1 MQQHLPASPDLS
13 HLKKQAKSLL
23 GDARARDTTAL
34 QRFIDSLPAARG
46 ADLATLAARELKLH
60 DARSVIAR
68 EYGFKSWAE
77 LKNYVTV
84 EMRTTRPNRVE
95 IWLRCAYNN
104 NPRLRRFALRQ
115 LRDEPALFRGD
126 VWVACAAG
134 DADLVRSAVAADAS
148 WVNQAGGP
156 LAMPPLVAVTHSRL
170 ISELELEPGLLACAK
185 LLLDAGADVDSRWT
199 NPAWPD
205 GVQSALY
212 GAAGLTHNVAVT
224 RLLLDAGANPDD
236 NESLYH
242 SLESND
248 STITRLLL
256 RAGAHVSG
264 TNALAR
270 VLDFDKLDELRL
282 LLDHGGDANERPLV
296 HHAILRGRSIEH
308 VRTLLDGGANAR
320 AVNEH
325 GVSVFRFA
333 AAFGRA
339 DVVGLVRDAGVD
351 EPLDETEEFVAACAR
366 GDERAA
372 RAFLSR
378 TPDTLA
384 RLTKT
389 QLQTMPELAST
400 GNIPAVRTML
410 AVGWPLEI
418 KTAWDATALNLAVYR
433 GDAEMTELLLGA
445 GADWRSEHGYHDNV
459 IGTLSFASQDV
470 TLAQPAPRDYVGCA
484 RALLAHGVPAPKPD
498 AYTFSDDVAAF
509 FGSMTGVRYL

>member
-1 MQQHLPASPDLS
+1 MPQQLPASPDLS

-23 GDARARDTTAL
+23 SAARARDTAAL

-46 ADLATLAARELKLH
+46 ADLAALATRELKLH
-60 DARSVIAR
+60 DAQSVIAR

-77 LKNYVTV
+77 LRSHVDLLSSVPRLT
-84 EMRTTRPNRVE
+84 PVE
-95 IWLRCAYNN
+95 IWLRCVYSAH
-104 NPRLRRFALRQ
+104 PPTRRFALRQ
-115 LRDEPALFRGD
+115 LHDEPEILRGD
-126 VWVACAAG
+126 ALAACAIGDVEVVRHAIAANVTWVTAPAG
-134 DADLVRSAVAADAS
+134 EA
-148 WVNQAGGP
+148 
-156 LAMPPLVAVTHSRL
+156 AMPPLIAVTHSRL
-170 ISELELEPGLLACAK
+170 ISEPELEPGLLACAK
-185 LLLDAGADVDSRWT
+185 LLLNAGANPDSVWT
-199 NPAWPD
+199 NPEWPD
-205 GVQSALY
+205 SSLSVLY
-212 GAAGLTHNVAVT
+212 GAAGITHNVAMT

-270 VLDFDKLDELRL
+270 VLDFDKLDALRL

-308 VRTLLDGGANAR
+308 VRVLLDAGANAR

-325 GVSVFRFA
+325 GVSLFRFA
-333 AAFGRA
+333 AGFGRA
-339 DVVGLVRDAGVD
+339 DIVELLREAGVD
-351 EPLDETEEFVAACAR
+351 ELLDEAEEFVAACAR

-372 RAFLSR
+372 RAMRSR
-378 TPDTLA
+378 TPDIIR
-384 RLTKT
+384 RLTNR

-410 AVGWPLEI
+410 ALGWPLEI

-433 GDAEMTELLLGA
+433 GDAEMTELLLSG
-445 GADWRSEHGYHDNV
+445 GADWRSEHGYHSNV
-459 IGTLSFASQDV
+459 IGTLSFASQDE

-484 RALLAHGVPAPKPD
+484 RALLAHGVPAPKED
-498 AYTFSDDVAAF
+498 AFSFSDDVAAF
-509 FGSMTGVRYL
+509 FGSMTRVRYL